1 MIKLSY
7 RKALESDIDY
17 LLWLRKVTMY
27 EYLINSGTISS
38 ETDQLLRINY
48 LFDKAKIILL
58 NDKNIGLLKLDEKEH
73 IVEIVQIQIDPK
85 FQGKGIGQQIIK
97 AVIDKS
103 QSDHK
108 EISLS
113 VLKENP
119 AKALY
124 LRMGF
129 EIIGQD
135 DTSFMML
142 YNK

>member
-1 MIKLSY
+1 MIKLTY
-7 RKALESDIDY
+7 RKALETDIDY
-17 LLWLRKVTMY
+17 LLWLRKATMDQH
-27 EYLINSGTISS
+27 LINSGTILS

-48 LFDKAKIILL
+48 LFDQAKIVIL
-58 NDKNIGLLKLDEKEH
+58 NNENIGLLKLDEKEH
-73 IVEIVQIQIDPK
+73 LVEIVQIQINPEY
-85 FQGKGIGQQIIK
+85 QGKGIGQQVIK
-97 AVIDKS
+97 AVIEKS
-103 QSDHK
+103 LRANK

-135 DTSFMML
+135 NTSFMML
-142 YNK
+142 YKK